1 MNIKNIFLVSMTVLA
16 MAAPVQNV
24 FASGVATIQGK
35 NPQDSTMEV
44 EYMDGG
50 KLRMNVPKKEG
61 RDSYMLLLDGKTY
74 VVSKSGG
81 EIMVLDMAQL
91 GSMARGMGLSM
102 GGGDSFKQELV
113 SYSKTGKSETVAGY
127 KGSVYTLSWR
137 DSQGTHTADAVLS
150 GHKNVRE
157 FSAAWMEMAEAMAQS
172 MGQQIISEESIWN
185 FLDKQ
190 GMGIL
195 RLGDDFRV
203 VSIESRKLDPNR
215 FVLPAE
221 PMKMPTMGGMG
232 RVPAQASSGSP
243 EEQQGSS
250 WGSLFGQ
257 KAERQKDRQVDQ
269 AERTVD
275 YQVDKMVDKAVG
287 GVLKGVF
294 GR

>member
-1 MNIKNIFLVSMTVLA
+1 MNIKNVFLVSMTVLA
-16 MAAPVQNV
+16 VSVPVQSV

-74 VVSKSGG
+74 VVSKSGNQV
-81 EIMVLDMAQL
+81 MVMDMAQL
-91 GSMARGMGLSM
+91 GSMARGMGMNM
-102 GGGDSFKQELV
+102 GGGDSFKQELI
-113 SYSKTGKSETVAGY
+113 SYSKTGKKETVAGY
-127 KGSVYTLSWR
+127 KGSVYTLTWR
-137 DSQGTHTADAVLS
+137 DSKGTHTADAVLS

-157 FSAAWMEMAEAMAQS
+157 FSEAWMDMAEAMANS
-172 MGQQIISEESIWN
+172 MGQQIISDKSIWN
-185 FLDKQ
+185 FLERES
-190 GMGIL
+190 MGVL

-203 VSIESRKLDPNR
+203 VSIEPGKVDANR

-221 PMKMPTMGGMG
+221 PMKMPNMGGMG
-232 RVPAQASSGSP
+232 NYPSQAPSGDAG
-243 EEQQGSS
+243 EQQGSS

-257 KAERQKDRQVDQ
+257 KAERQKDRQVNS

-275 YQVDKMVDKAVG
+275 HQVDKMVDKALG
-287 GVLKGVF
+287 GMLKGVF